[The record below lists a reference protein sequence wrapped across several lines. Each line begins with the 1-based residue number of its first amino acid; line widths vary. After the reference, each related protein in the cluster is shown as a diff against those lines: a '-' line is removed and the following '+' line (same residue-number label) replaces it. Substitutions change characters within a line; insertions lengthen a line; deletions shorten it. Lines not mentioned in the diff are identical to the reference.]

1 MAAASTGSVAR
12 DQADPGPP
20 WLTDGERGA
29 WLAMAMVMTKLPAV
43 LEAQLQRDAGLSFY
57 EYTVLAVLS
66 EEPERTMRMS
76 DLAYQTSSSLSRL
89 SHVAS
94 RLEKQGYLRRRRC
107 LSGVGRATNATLTD
121 AGYAGLAAAAPGH
134 VRTVRELFIDVLTP
148 CELSAL
154 ISIGYRMQPRLD
166 PHGTWPRPEL
176 RAGGN
181 HDSGALECS
190 PKNHEPAPPG

>member
-1 MAAASTGSVAR
+1 MAAPTDSVAR
-12 DQADPGPP
+12 DQPDQDSP
-20 WLTDGERGA
+20 WLTDDEHAA
-29 WLAMAMVMTKLPAV
+29 WLAMAMVMTRLPAV

-76 DLAYQTSSSLSRL
+76 KLAYHTSSSLSRL

-107 LSGVGRATNATLTD
+107 LSGIGRATNVTLTE

-154 ISIGYRMQPRLD
+154 ICIGRRIQPRLD
-166 PHGTWPRPEL
+166 PHGTWPRPE
-176 RAGGN
+176 RHANGD
-181 HDSGALECS
+181 HDRGALESS
-190 PKNHEPAPPG
+190 PGNHEPGHSG